1 MSDVVL
7 IRPGC
12 TDFDEQ
18 NRIQGSLNLPLND
31 RGREQLRAIVDQL
44 SELSLDVL
52 YASPCEPARSTAA
65 TIAAELGIQVKEL
78 EDMQNLNHGLWQGL
92 PIDEVR
98 RKFPKVF
105 KQWQESPATICPPNG
120 ETVLDAVDRVRKA
133 LAKPLKRKKRIGIV
147 ASEPLATLIR
157 CVVCGQPPVL
167 PEPLCSC
174 TQSALVEV
182 LATAPN
188 GTVEAVVPN
197 GVAYRNGNGNGASG
211 NGVHG
216 VPTAGGHT
224 E

>member
-31 RGREQLRAIVDQL
+31 RGREQLRSIVEQL
-44 SELSLDVL
+44 RELDLDVL
-52 YASPCEPARSTAA
+52 YTSPCEPARSAAA
-65 TIAAELGIQVKEL
+65 TIAAELGISSKEL
-78 EDMQNLNHGLWQGL
+78 EDLQNLNHGLWQGL

-98 RKFPKVF
+98 RKFHKVF
-105 KQWQESPATICPPNG
+105 KQWQESPETICPPQG
-120 ETVLDAVDRVRKA
+120 ETILDAVDRVRKA

-157 CVVCGQPPVL
+157 CVVCGQQPTL

-182 LATAPN
+182 LSTSADGTVATAVCV
-188 GTVEAVVPN
+188 GHT
-197 GVAYRNGNGNGASG
+197 NGNGSATNGA
-211 NGVHG
+211 HK
-216 VPTAGGHT
+216 VPAAGGHA

>member
-1 MSDVVL
+1 MTDVVL

-18 NRIQGSLNLPLND
+18 SRIQGSLDLPLNE
-31 RGREQLRAIVDQL
+31 RGREQLRAIVDRL
-44 SELSLDVL
+44 SELDLDIL

-65 TIAAELGIQVKEL
+65 TIASEIGVQCKEL
-78 EDMQNLNHGLWQGL
+78 DDLENLNHGLWQGL
-92 PIDEVR
+92 PIEEVR

-105 KQWQESPATICPPNG
+105 KQWQESPETICPPQG
-120 ETVLDAVDRVRKA
+120 ETILDAVDRVRKA
-133 LAKPLKRKKRIGIV
+133 LVKPLKRKKRIGIV

-157 CVVCGQPPVL
+157 CVVCGQPPAL

-182 LATAPN
+182 LVPQTNGSTERTGN
-188 GTVEAVVPN
+188 GTVH
-197 GVAYRNGNGNGASG
+197 RNGNGIAGNGAL
-211 NGVHG
+211 G
-216 VPTAGGHT
+216 VPAAGGHA

>member
-31 RGREQLRAIVDQL
+31 RGREQLRTIIDRLAELELDIV
-44 SELSLDVL
+44 
-52 YASPCEPARSTAA
+52 YASPCEPARSAGA
-65 TIAAELGIQVKEL
+65 TIASELGLQCKEIEDL
-78 EDMQNLNHGLWQGL
+78 ENLNHGLWQGL
-92 PIDEVR
+92 CIDEVR

-105 KQWQESPATICPPNG
+105 KQWQESPETICPPQG
-120 ETVLDAVDRVRKA
+120 ETILDAVVRVRKA
-133 LAKPLKRKKRIGIV
+133 LVKPLKRKKRIGIV

-157 CVVCGQPPVL
+157 CVVCGLPPAL
-167 PEPLCSC
+167 PAPLCSC

-182 LATAPN
+182 LEPAANGNGSLDATPAH
-188 GTVEAVVPN
+188 GIAQL
-197 GVAYRNGNGNGASG
+197 NGNGAGG

-216 VPTAGGHT
+216 IPAAGGQV